1 MLGPRDDELPAIR
14 PQRAAALFWLA
25 LAASVLVDGYLAL
38 PFSRAGWYL
47 ITNKLVLNGLAVV
60 WLYADAKSRGWHADR
75 IGLYVS
81 IAAILIELVMP
92 VYLVRSRGWRS
103 ALITVLRFCLYL
115 LAFAVM
121 LTAVGYIIG
130 GPAIN

>member
-1 MLGPRDDELPAIR
+1 WVIGLQIDVLLNSGGWSLHSLKSWSLRYSRGSSLP
-14 PQRAAALFWLA
+14 
-25 LAASVLVDGYLAL
+25 S
-38 PFSRAGWYL
+38 SRAGWYL
-47 ITNKLVLNGLAVV
+47 ITSKLVLNGLAVV

-92 VYLVRSRGWRS
+92 VYLIRSRGWRG